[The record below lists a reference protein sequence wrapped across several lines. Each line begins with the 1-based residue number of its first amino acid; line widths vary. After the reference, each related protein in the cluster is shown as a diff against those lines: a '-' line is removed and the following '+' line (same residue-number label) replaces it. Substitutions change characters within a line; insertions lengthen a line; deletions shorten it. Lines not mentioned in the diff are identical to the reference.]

1 MESYLGDSD
10 INSVLGNKLLRVTQ
24 AAAISAA
31 RYKGMGDKELVDQS
45 AVDAMR
51 LTLTNV
57 DMDGI
62 VVIGEGEKDEAPMLY
77 IGERVGNGLGP
88 MVDVAV
94 DPIDGTTLLSKGLP
108 GAISTMAVCSRGEM
122 NCPRAYAYMDK
133 IIVGDQAKSVIDINN
148 PVAVNLNNIST
159 ALNKHIS
166 DLIVVV
172 LDRPR
177 HKDLLRDIKDAG
189 ARIKLISD
197 GDVIAGLQAAL
208 PNSGVDVLMGIG
220 GTPEGVL
227 TAAALRCIGG
237 EIICRAWPKDDE
249 ERQHSLRNGTDL
261 DIVYSTED
269 LVGKGDV
276 VFVCT
281 GASNGD
287 LVRGVE
293 SDGDGALTH
302 SICMSTDLGGINWV
316 EMHHDKRQ
324 IDELLHT

>member
-1 MESYLGDSD
+1 M
-10 INSVLGNKLLRVTQ
+10 NSVLGNELLKVTQ
-24 AAAISAA
+24 AAAISAV
-31 RYKGMGDKELVDQS
+31 RYKGMGDKELVDQA

-51 LTLTNV
+51 STLANV

-77 IGERVGNGLGP
+77 IGERLGNGFGP
-88 MVDVAV
+88 VVDVAV

-108 GAISTMAVCSRGEM
+108 GAISVMAVCSRGEM
-122 NCPRAYAYMDK
+122 NCPKSHAYMYK
-133 IIVGDQAKSVIDINN
+133 IIVGKKAKSAIDIDD
-148 PVAVNLNNIST
+148 PVAVNLSNIAE
-159 ALNKHIS
+159 ALNKDIT
-166 DLIVVV
+166 DLTVVV

-177 HKDLLRDIKDAG
+177 HKDLLLDIKNAG
-189 ARIKLISD
+189 AKIKLIFD
-197 GDVIAGLQAAL
+197 GDVMAGLQAAL

-237 EIICRAWPKDDE
+237 EIICRAWSKNDE
-249 ERQHSLRNGTDL
+249 EKQLAVQNGIDL

-287 LVRGVE
+287 LVSGVE
-293 SDGDGALTH
+293 LDNGGALTH
-302 SICMSTDLGGINWV
+302 SVYMGTDVGGINRV
-316 EMHHDKRQ
+316 EMYYDKLQ
-324 IDELLHT
+324 IDKLLYA